1 METGLCCEGF
11 TSDWNQACFDAPLV
25 FVFSGSVNCSLQNWR
40 AKASAKRLKSA
51 RHAQRGKAQTH
62 VSRAPRPLRAS
73 FAWKKGRKSACPQA
87 MFTWKENYWKLICMR
102 VFFLVTEKEE
112 ESWGEVIREG
122 RNEPKGER
130 NLWSAVNEGSRNQR
144 QIKRGKFSTFFCLFI
159 FLKGP
164 CRADIAVLETD
175 HYFFDGGRGVG
186 KFLHANIFLNVS
198 PSSCKHFIF
207 YLHTIYFSV
216 YSLCKQFIPKLST
229 PPTPCQKNNGP
240 SLRAP
245 LCLSHYLMSRK
256 QQVCSVC
263 LFC

>member
-1 METGLCCEGF
+1 
-11 TSDWNQACFDAPLV
+11 
-25 FVFSGSVNCSLQNWR
+25 
-40 AKASAKRLKSA
+40 
-51 RHAQRGKAQTH
+51 
-62 VSRAPRPLRAS
+62 
-73 FAWKKGRKSACPQA
+73 
-87 MFTWKENYWKLICMR
+87 MR

-130 NLWSAVNEGSRNQR
+130 NLWSSVNEGSRNQR

-216 YSLCKQFIPKLST
+216 YSLCKQFISKFSN
-229 PPTPCQKNNGP
+229 PPVKKIIVR
-240 SLRAP
+240 S
-245 LCLSHYLMSRK
+245 SRK
-256 QQVCSVC
+256 TCYFKSAILLYSVRPKQHEFCSIHSIP
-263 LFC
+263 